1 MWFLDSTRQSGDQG
15 WRRHLW
21 PIKAAARGQGHKPLS
36 LGQPT
41 SLLLNPPVLAFSP
54 MALWLTVIIAFTCLS
69 GLASPGPVHNLTT
82 TKELI
87 EELANIT
94 QNQASLCNGSMVW
107 SINRTTSMYCA
118 ALESLTSVSNCSA
131 IHRTQ
136 RLLRSLCHQDTSAGQ
151 IPSKHSQDTKIE
163 VIQLVKNLLTY
174 ARSVFRHG
182 NFP

>member
-1 MWFLDSTRQSGDQG
+1 
-15 WRRHLW
+15 
-21 PIKAAARGQGHKPLS
+21 
-36 LGQPT
+36 
-41 SLLLNPPVLAFSP
+41 

-107 SINRTTSMYCA
+107 SVNRTTSMYCA

-136 RLLRSLCHQDTSAGQ
+136 RLLRSLCDQDTSAGQ
-151 IPSKHSQDTKIE
+151 IASKDTKIE

>member
-1 MWFLDSTRQSGDQG
+1 
-15 WRRHLW
+15 
-21 PIKAAARGQGHKPLS
+21 
-36 LGQPT
+36 
-41 SLLLNPPVLAFSP
+41 

-107 SINRTTSMYCA
+107 SVNRTTSMYCA

-136 RLLRSLCHQDTSAGQ
+136 RLLKSLCHQDTSAGQ
-151 IPSKHSQDTKIE
+151 ISSKDTKIE